1 MAYHI
6 SISTHLLS
14 WKEKWVKISDLQLL
28 ALEIFNML
36 LGTSGCIGYI
46 TEGESIYHIRPT
58 KYYYWPGFGDLD
70 SWNVRV
76 YHNIWEILLW
86 RLNPY
91 VSLGIPDTSP
101 QVWICITERHTLR
114 LRMPL
119 KGSCE
124 TTNGR
129 LVSQK
134 KLPNTNCTFLKFWF
148 KRQFC

>member
-36 LGTSGCIGYI
+36 LGTLYRVYNRRWVNIWHQ
-46 TEGESIYHIRPT
+46 T
-58 KYYYWPGFGDLD
+58 YYYWPGFGDLD

-76 YHNIWEILLW
+76 DHNIWEILLW
-86 RLNPY
+86 RSNPY
-91 VSLGIPDTSP
+91 VSLGIPNTSP

-148 KRQFC
+148 KRKFC